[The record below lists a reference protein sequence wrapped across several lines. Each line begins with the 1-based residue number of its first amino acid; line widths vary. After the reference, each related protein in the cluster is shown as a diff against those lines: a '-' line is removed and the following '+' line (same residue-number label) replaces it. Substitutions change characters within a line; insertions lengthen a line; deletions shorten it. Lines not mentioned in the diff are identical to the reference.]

1 MSEQGP
7 PQGDPRGAP
16 TEEELRAYAEQLRQ
30 VRVEDVIAQTL
41 GPLLNLGT
49 LRAGLMPGSEG
60 EVDLGQLRKAIE
72 AARALLP
79 LVEAELGPEAP
90 AVRGAVSNLQ
100 MAYAQLVNQAGG
112 APPEAG
118 AGEAPPTGPGAGAPG
133 QAPPGQAPPGQAPP
147 GQAPQQAPEEDPI
160 KPGEPG
166 PAQRSGRLW
175 VPGQ

>member
-118 AGEAPPTGPGAGAPG
+118 AGEAPPSGPGAGAGAPG
-133 QAPPGQAPPGQAPP
+133 PAPAGQGPPEAPP
-147 GQAPQQAPEEDPI
+147 EDDI

>member
-1 MSEQGP
+1 MSEQGPP

-16 TEEELRAYAEQLRQ
+16 SEEELRAYAEQLKQ
-30 VRVEDVIAQTL
+30 VRVEDVIAQTI

-112 APPEAG
+112 APEA
-118 AGEAPPTGPGAGAPG
+118 AEGEAPPEGPGAGAPG
-133 QAPPGQAPPGQAPP
+133 QAPPGQAPAQAP
-147 GQAPQQAPEEDPI
+147 AEDDI

>member
-7 PQGDPRGAP
+7 PFQGDQPGAP
-16 TEEELRAYAEQLRQ
+16 SEEELRAYAEQLRQ
-30 VRVEDVIAQTL
+30 VRVEDVIAQTI

-49 LRAGLMPGSEG
+49 LRAGLMPGMEA
-60 EVDLGQLRKAIE
+60 EIDLGQLRKAIE

-90 AVRGAVSNLQ
+90 AVRSAVSNLQ

-112 APPEAG
+112 APPEGA
-118 AGEAPPTGPGAGAPG
+118 AGEAPAGGPGAGAAGQAPAQPSSG
-133 QAPPGQAPPGQAPP
+133 QAPPQD
-147 GQAPQQAPEEDPI
+147 EV

>member
-1 MSEQGP
+1 MSEQGPP

-16 TEEELRAYAEQLRQ
+16 SEEELRAYAEQLKQ
-30 VRVEDVIAQTL
+30 VRVEDVIAQTI

-79 LVEAELGPEAP
+79 LVEAELGPEAA

-100 MAYAQLVNQAGG
+100 MAYAQLVNQTGGAAGG
-112 APPEAG
+112 RGGRGAADRPGRRRARSGPAEPGPTRPGRRPE
-118 AGEAPPTGPGAGAPG
+118 
-133 QAPPGQAPPGQAPP
+133 
-147 GQAPQQAPEEDPI
+147 DDV